1 MNSAKIIQGESK
13 GLPFLIK
20 SRLTGQVVN
29 VSTSTCLLYLKA
41 NPGDPSPI
49 LMKPDAAFDKS
60 NGAAGKLNVTLTP
73 QDTFLPPFVYY
84 GELRVA
90 VSGGAVYKM
99 PFELEIML
107 SETTWVISPPG
118 IPSQEAF
125 GVPVVS

>member
-60 NGAAGKLNVTLTP
+60 NGAAGKLSVTLTS
-73 QDTFLPPFVYY
+73 QDTFLPPFVY
-84 GELRVA
+84 RRTPRRRPPVA
-90 VSGGAVYKM
+90 HRNRRRAAERCPGG
-99 PFELEIML
+99 
-107 SETTWVISPPG
+107 
-118 IPSQEAF
+118 
-125 GVPVVS
+125 